1 LFAGGEAMEVRVV
14 HQESAQSCPATDF
27 VRVSTCSD
35 PNDDTVTL
43 ATIQRV
49 VEKKDAK
56 KIGHRWHVKTL
67 IMERPM
73 SPDEALGFATR
84 YAARKQIPVVCTEF
98 QSPLETAPAK
108 SEP

>member
-1 LFAGGEAMEVRVV
+1 MEVKVV
-14 HQESAQSCPATDF
+14 CQASSESSSAADF

-49 VEKKDAK
+49 VEKNDAK

-67 IMERPM
+67 IMEQPM

-84 YAARKQIPVVCTEF
+84 YAARKNIPVVYTEF
-98 QSPLETAPAK
+98 QSPLK
-108 SEP
+108 

>member
-1 LFAGGEAMEVRVV
+1 MEVRVV
-14 HQESAQSCPATDF
+14 YQESAQACPAADF

-49 VEKKDAK
+49 VEKNDAK
-56 KIGHRWHVKTL
+56 KVGHRWHVKTL
-67 IMERPM
+67 IMEQPM

-84 YAARKQIPVVCTEF
+84 YAARKNIPIVCTEF
-98 QSPLETAPAK
+98 QSSPEAAPDRI
-108 SEP
+108 ER

>member
-1 LFAGGEAMEVRVV
+1 MEVRIVRQDSV
-14 HQESAQSCPATDF
+14 QTSPATDF

-49 VEKKDAK
+49 VEKPADTK
-56 KIGHRWHVKTL
+56 KPGPKWHVKTL

-73 SPDEALGFATR
+73 TADAALGFATC
-84 YAARKQIPVVCTEF
+84 YAARKGIPVVCAEF
-98 QSPLETAPAK
+98 A
-108 SEP
+108 SEPEADPQASAP

>member
-1 LFAGGEAMEVRVV
+1 MEVRVV
-14 HQESAQSCPATDF
+14 CQESAVSCPASDF

-67 IMERPM
+67 IMEQPM
-73 SPDEALGFATR
+73 SADEALGFATR
-84 YAARKQIPVVCTEF
+84 YAARKNIPVVCTEF
-98 QSPLETAPAK
+98 QSPSPATPNTT
-108 SEP
+108 ER

>member
-1 LFAGGEAMEVRVV
+1 MEVRVV
-14 HQESAQSCPATDF
+14 CQAPTEPCPAADF

-49 VEKKDAK
+49 VEKNDVK

-67 IMERPM
+67 IMEQPM
-73 SPDEALGFATR
+73 SADEALGFATR
-84 YAARKQIPVVCTEF
+84 YAARKNIPVVCAEF
-98 QSPLETAPAK
+98 QATPSSAPDRD
-108 SEP
+108 

>member
-1 LFAGGEAMEVRVV
+1 MEVRVV
-14 HQESAQSCPATDF
+14 CQESSEQPCPAADF

-49 VEKKDAK
+49 VEKNDAK

-67 IMERPM
+67 IMEQPM

-84 YAARKQIPVVCTEF
+84 YAARKNIPVVFTEF
-98 QSPLETAPAK
+98 QTLPPGDDA
-108 SEP
+108 EP

>member
-1 LFAGGEAMEVRVV
+1 MEVRVV
-14 HQESAQSCPATDF
+14 CQESTEPCPAADF

-49 VEKKDAK
+49 VEKNDAK

-67 IMERPM
+67 IMEQPM
-73 SPDEALGFATR
+73 SADEALGFATR
-84 YAARKQIPVVCTEF
+84 YAARKNIPVVYTEF
-98 QSPLETAPAK
+98 QPPPPADRG
-108 SEP
+108 

>member
-1 LFAGGEAMEVRVV
+1 MEVRVV
-14 HQESAQSCPATDF
+14 CQESAQQACPATDF

-49 VEKKDAK
+49 VEKNDAK

-67 IMERPM
+67 IMEQPM
-73 SPDEALGFATR
+73 SADEALGFATR
-84 YAARKQIPVVCTEF
+84 YAARKHIPVVLTEF
-98 QSPLETAPAK
+98 PLTPDAA
-108 SEP
+108 SST